1 MIGLGGER
9 ERKNREGKKGKGKK
23 ERRKREKGKEYDEAI
38 VNPRNRRN
46 RRNRPKQDS
55 RRAPSV
61 EELNAKRKKEG
72 EAICGEKPKC
82 GEEQSQS
89 QYCTPVVVPPEF
101 LVQPEPARVSGLNSG

>member
-23 ERRKREKGKEYDEAI
+23 ETRKREKGKEYDEAI

-72 EAICGEKPKC
+72 EVICGEKQNAEKNRAKA
-82 GEEQSQS
+82 S
-89 QYCTPVVVPPEF
+89 TVVVPPEF
-101 LVQPEPARVSGLNSG
+101 LVQPEPGRVFGLNSG

>member
-1 MIGLGGER
+1 MIGLGEES

-61 EELNAKRKKEG
+61 EELNTKRKKRGGGDLWRETKMRRRT
-72 EAICGEKPKC
+72 EPKPVLYSC
-82 GEEQSQS
+82 SSAAGVSR
-89 QYCTPVVVPPEF
+89 
-101 LVQPEPARVSGLNSG
+101 PA